1 MATRH
6 DRRTARTRSALIE
19 AFNHLI
25 LHRRQK
31 KIRVSD
37 IIDRANVGRST
48 FYEHYSNADAIHVA
62 ALSHPFA
69 ILADAAA
76 GIGDPH
82 ALDQLLAHFWENR
95 QRARESLDGRMGDR
109 VARMLADLVEER
121 LIARRIAT
129 AIPMRLAALQLAQ
142 AALGPIKGWLLAEAP
157 CTTEKLA
164 RSLCRS
170 GEQLLAALA
179 PVAAETP

>member
-1 MATRH
+1 
-6 DRRTARTRSALIE
+6 
-19 AFNHLI
+19 
-25 LHRRQK
+25 
-31 KIRVSD
+31 
-37 IIDRANVGRST
+37 
-48 FYEHYSNADAIHVA
+48 
-62 ALSHPFA
+62 
-69 ILADAAA
+69 
-76 GIGDPH
+76 
-82 ALDQLLAHFWENR
+82 
-95 QRARESLDGRMGDR
+95 MGDR

-179 PVAAETP
+179 PVAAETGARLSP